1 MYTPGLVCRVS
12 TRGASRSLRGRLTDD
27 IRLPE
32 TTKNGKRRSHR
43 DAPCGGL
50 GHMRVGSRRRPAH
63 PLSPLR
69 GSPAG
74 PHRSRAARTR
84 PPRTQPDGSLL
95 LSDQCNPSEVPG
107 SLRCHFSARKR
118 QGPSYLSSC
127 GRLRR
132 HRQRCY
138 GISHHPPLTARAAR
152 LPGTED
158 RAVFRD
164 PHRRI
169 PQAEA
174 QLSTLPSGSAG
185 RRQSNQ

>member
-1 MYTPGLVCRVS
+1 MYTPGLTCRVS
-12 TRGASRSLRGRLTDD
+12 TREASRSLRGRLTDD
-27 IRLPE
+27 IRLPKA
-32 TTKNGKRRSHR
+32 TKTAN
-43 DAPCGGL
+43 DAAIGTHLAVPSGICA
-50 GHMRVGSRRRPAH
+50 RVADGALH
-63 PLSPLR
+63 TLSPLR

-95 LSDQCNPSEVPG
+95 VSDQCNPSEVPG
-107 SLRCHFSARKR
+107 SLRCHLSAHER

-152 LPGTED
+152 LPGAED
-158 RAVFRD
+158 RAAFRD

-169 PQAEA
+169 PQAVA
-174 QLSTLPSGSAG
+174 PLSTVLSGSAS
-185 RRQSNQ
+185 RR